1 MKNNIVLI
9 GMPGAGKSTNSLL
22 LAKALGKDFLD
33 TDVLIQVREGKT
45 LQQIMDDT
53 DYLKLRRIEESV
65 LTSIDVQNT
74 VIATGGSAV
83 YSATGMTHL
92 RKNGII
98 IYLETPLKTL
108 EQRIHDYETR
118 GIAKHPEQRF
128 DDLFVERSK
137 LYNQYADACIHCDK
151 QSPEEVVHSVLCA
164 LKSQPQILNQETNLP

>member
-9 GMPGAGKSTNSLL
+9 GMPGAGKSTNGLL

-45 LQQIMDDT
+45 LQHIMDSS
-53 DYLKLRRIEESV
+53 DYLQLRQIEESV
-65 LTSIDVQNT
+65 LSNIEVKNT

-83 YSATGMTHL
+83 YSATGITHL

-118 GIAKHPEQRF
+118 GIAKHSEQSF
-128 DDLFVERSK
+128 DDLFMERSK
-137 LYNQYADACIHCDK
+137 LYNQYADICIHCDQ
-151 QSPEEVVHSVLCA
+151 QSPEEVVHNVLGA
-164 LKSQPQILNQETNLP
+164 LKSLS